1 MTALIIAITVAAN
14 RGGKDSVILSE
25 EKYYS
30 STRVSPELY
39 PKLHLFFSTLA
50 EARSKRRATVH
61 GHYKLCKCV
70 IIV

>member
-1 MTALIIAITVAAN
+1 MALIMAITVAAN

-39 PKLHLFFSTLA
+39 PKLHLFSTLA